1 MTALK
6 TTKAIV
12 IGAGI
17 GGLVSAALLAA
28 RGVDVRVF
36 ERAPASGGKLRV
48 HEVGG
53 LEIDAGPTVLTMR
66 WVFDELFAEAGAC
79 LDDALTLVPSR
90 VLARHAWSEG
100 TAVARLDLPADFE
113 AAVDAIGRF
122 AGAADARGYR
132 AFCARAGAIHDA
144 LEKPFLRAGRTD
156 IPGLLWRGGLKG
168 LPGLLRISPFA
179 SLWPELGRH
188 FSDPRLRQLF
198 GRYATYCGS
207 SPWLAPATLM
217 LVAHVER
224 MGLWRVDGGMQR
236 IAQAVEA
243 LATRSGA
250 RFRFGTQVD
259 EIVECDGR
267 ACGVRLVD
275 GEVVPADVVVFNGD
289 VNALATG
296 LLGAPARRGLGAD
309 ARRRQAAGGRSLSAL
324 TWSVAARSSGLP
336 LLRHNVLFSQDYAAE
351 FQALSAGRLPD
362 DPTVYVCAQDR
373 GDDEPPVDAQAPQR
387 LLCLVNAPAAVPGRH
402 LTQQEIATCEHQ
414 AFRRMARCGLQ
425 LDPVAPMQRTTP
437 DDFATLF
444 PGTGGAL
451 YGPPSHGWRAS
462 FQRMGARHAM
472 PGLYLAGGSTHPG
485 PGVPMAALSGRLA
498 AYAVCEDLVSTSSPR
513 PMAMRG
519 GMSTR

>member
-1 MTALK
+1 MTSPRSPQ
-6 TTKAIV
+6 AIV

-28 RGVDVRVF
+28 RGVGVRVF
-36 ERAPASGGKLRV
+36 ERASTSGGKLRT
-48 HEVGG
+48 HDVGG
-53 LEIDAGPTVLTMR
+53 FEIDAGPTVLTMR
-66 WVFDELFAEAGAC
+66 WVFDELFAEAGAR
-79 LDDALTLVPSR
+79 LDDALTLAPAR
-90 VLARHAWSEG
+90 ILARHTWTDG
-100 TAVARLDLPADFE
+100 PAVARLDLPAGFE
-113 AAVDAIGRF
+113 DAVDAIGRF

-132 AFCARAGAIHDA
+132 TFCARAGAIHDA
-144 LEKPFLRAGRTD
+144 LEKPFLRAGRTGV
-156 IPGLLWRGGLKG
+156 PGLLWRGGLDG

-179 SLWPELGRH
+179 ALWPELARH
-188 FSDPRLRQLF
+188 FTDPRLRQLF
-198 GRYATYCGS
+198 ARYATYCGS

-224 MGLWRVDGGMQR
+224 TGVWRVDGGMQR

-243 LATRSGA
+243 LARRAGA
-250 RFRFGTQVD
+250 QFRFGASVD
-259 EIVECDGR
+259 EIVERDGR

-275 GEVVPADVVVFNGD
+275 GEVVQADLVVFNGD

-296 LLGAPARRGLGAD
+296 LLGAPARRGLGAH
-309 ARRRQAAGGRSLSAL
+309 ARRWNTDGGRSLSAL
-324 TWSVAARSSGLP
+324 TWSVAARTAGLP
-336 LLRHNVLFSQDYAAE
+336 LVRHNVMFSQDYAAE
-351 FQALSAGRLPD
+351 FDALAAGRLPG

-373 GDDEPPVDAQAPQR
+373 RDDEPCVDAQAPQR
-387 LLCLVNAPAAVPGRH
+387 LLCLVNAPADVPGRH
-402 LTQQEIATCEHQ
+402 LTEQEIATCESQ
-414 AFRRMARCGLQ
+414 AFRRLARCGLH
-425 LDPVAPMQRTTP
+425 LEPVAPMRRTTP
-437 DDFATLF
+437 SDFAALF

-498 AYAVCEDLVSTSSPR
+498 AQAACEDLVSTCSPR

-519 GMSTR
+519 GMSMR